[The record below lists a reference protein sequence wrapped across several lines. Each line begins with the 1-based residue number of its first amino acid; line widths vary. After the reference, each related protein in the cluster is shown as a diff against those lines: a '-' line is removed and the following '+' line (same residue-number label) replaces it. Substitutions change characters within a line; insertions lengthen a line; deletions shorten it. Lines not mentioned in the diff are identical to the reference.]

1 MILTIGIIYLLVI
14 LVIGFVSMKK
24 QKDMDTFYTGG
35 RSFGPWMVALAI
47 SSTTMSGFGF
57 IGLPGLAYQ
66 NGYPMLMIS
75 IFATAG
81 IFVSFFILAKPMRRI
96 TQKFGALTI
105 PDLLEVRY
113 NSKAVRGIAALAI
126 LGGAIGYQMAQYKAL
141 GNMLQT
147 VLGVDYKLALFIGVV
162 ILTFYVVG
170 GGMISAVWTDFVQ
183 MLVMIVGSLIVFI
196 GGMKMVGGM
205 TQLNTELSAINPDM
219 VQAYHTVGPIGVFAF
234 ISYFFIYVIG
244 HQGQPHVVSKF
255 YMIRKLSM
263 LKWACIISAATYAIS
278 SLLIFSG
285 MYSRVMVERGEM
297 PAPASPDM
305 VAPMFIEN
313 FFSPLVAGIIFAAV
327 MAAIMSTSEAFLL
340 IASSSIVRDIYQQII
355 KKGEA
360 LPPRK
365 ELALSRMVTIV
376 VILLTFVLSINPPDL
391 VGWLGNASWGI
402 FSASLVP
409 VLSIGILWKRA
420 TRIGAIWSAS
430 LGLTLSV
437 GLYILKIKE
446 IYVPA
451 LDTGAIAFIISAVS
465 FVIISLLTK
474 QESSAMFEN
483 DEEVKEISTNN
494 EALSADNIS

>member
-1 MILTIGIIYLLVI
+1 MILAIGIIYLLII
-14 LVIGFVSMKK
+14 LVIGFMSMKK

-35 RSFGPWMVALAI
+35 RSFGPWLVALAI

-57 IGLPGLAYQ
+57 IGLPGLAYE
-66 NGYPMLMIS
+66 NGYPVLMIS

-81 IFVSFFILAKPMRRI
+81 IFVSFLVLAKPMRRI

-113 NSKAVRGIAALAI
+113 NSKAVRGIAAIAI

-147 VLGVDYKLALFIGVV
+147 VLGVDYKLALFIGVA

-170 GGMISAVWTDFVQ
+170 GGMISAVWTDFIQ
-183 MLVMIVGSLIVFI
+183 MLIMVTGALIVFI
-196 GGMKMVGGM
+196 GGMRMVGGM
-205 TQLNTELSAINPDM
+205 SQLNTELSTINPDM
-219 VQAYHTVGPIGVFAF
+219 VQAFHTTGPIGIFAF

-255 YMIRKLSM
+255 YMIRKISM
-263 LKWACIISAATYAIS
+263 LKWACIISASTYAIS
-278 SLLIFSG
+278 GLLIFSG
-285 MYSRVMVERGEM
+285 LYSRVMVERGEM
-297 PAPASPDM
+297 AVPASVDM

-313 FFSPLVAGIIFAAV
+313 FFPPLVAGVIFAAV

-355 KKGEA
+355 KKGEK
-360 LPPRK
+360 LPARK
-365 ELALSRMVTIV
+365 ELALSRGVTIGIIV
-376 VILLTFVLSINPPDL
+376 LTFLLSLNPPDL

-420 TRIGAIWSAS
+420 TRIAAIWSAS
-430 LGLTLSV
+430 LGFIFSV
-437 GLYILKIKE
+437 GLYILKVKA

-451 LDTGAIAFIISAVS
+451 LDTGAIAFMISAGS
-465 FVIISLLTK
+465 FVAISLITK
-474 QESSAMFEN
+474 AESSPIFEKLSKKQVPGSN
-483 DEEVKEISTNN
+483 GSESMTN
-494 EALSADNIS
+494 IT